1 MCGRFRQM
9 AGALLVLSG
18 VLIVFLCL
26 PMEFF
31 LIALGVALAGSR
43 AAASAVKGRKKR
55 DGRENGLHQATEIS
69 ARAASPAD
77 GQSGLTTRKLCRINR

>member
-9 AGALLVLSG
+9 AGVLLVLSG

-31 LIALGVALAGSR
+31 LIVLGVALA
-43 AAASAVKGRKKR
+43 AA
-55 DGRENGLHQATEIS
+55 GLLLL
-69 ARAASPAD
+69 R
-77 GQSGLTTRKLCRINR
+77 

>member
-31 LIALGVALAGSR
+31 LFALGVALA
-43 AAASAVKGRKKR
+43 AA
-55 DGRENGLHQATEIS
+55 GLLLL
-69 ARAASPAD
+69 R
-77 GQSGLTTRKLCRINR
+77 

>member
-9 AGALLVLSG
+9 AGVLLVLSG

-31 LIALGVALAGSR
+31 LIALGVALA
-43 AAASAVKGRKKR
+43 AAWLLLLR
-55 DGRENGLHQATEIS
+55 
-69 ARAASPAD
+69 
-77 GQSGLTTRKLCRINR
+77 

>member
-9 AGALLVLSG
+9 AGVLLVLSG

-31 LIALGVALAGSR
+31 LIALGVAR
-43 AAASAVKGRKKR
+43 AAA
-55 DGRENGLHQATEIS
+55 GLLLL
-69 ARAASPAD
+69 R
-77 GQSGLTTRKLCRINR
+77 

>member
-9 AGALLVLSG
+9 AGVLLVLSG

-31 LIALGVALAGSR
+31 LIALGGALA
-43 AAASAVKGRKKR
+43 AA
-55 DGRENGLHQATEIS
+55 GLLLL
-69 ARAASPAD
+69 R
-77 GQSGLTTRKLCRINR
+77 